1 MIIYIAVYE
10 SREAYKIE
18 AVDNDEAYDKAIDI
32 SMDKNI
38 ELLDL
43 YSLSFKNDK
52 LIRLEI

>member
-18 AVDNDEAYDKAIDI
+18 AHNNDEAYDKAIDI